1 MKSKIVNRWDKAKA
15 NSRRRRHERA
25 WKDVNLP
32 PRDMWSDQLER
43 EILRMRF

>member
-1 MKSKIVNRWDKAKA
+1 MKKKIANRWDKAKA
-15 NSRRRRHERA
+15 NSRRRRHDRA
-25 WKDVNLP
+25 WRDVTLP